1 MISLQFTISEGAISL
16 YSFSKLIEDD
26 GTGRSGR
33 KVRTDVCM
41 YPMNWYLR
49 TSAY

>member
-16 YSFSKLIEDD
+16 YCFSKLIEDD
-26 GTGRSGR
+26 GRSGR

-41 YPMNWYLR
+41 YPMNRYLR